1 MSDVESFP
9 ESSLDKELIPVL
21 ITRQLNQNYLQL
33 ARKLGLKPTCT
44 PVLQFDY
51 PEQWEEIHTNLSKFN
66 PDALAFTSK
75 HGVEGY
81 RRYSLDFPVSSSGKE
96 VYAVGPSTAEQ
107 LFKIGLNAHVPGL
120 HNAAA
125 LARFIIDETGTG
137 KIAWFCGN
145 RRREEFENLL
155 FDAGFDVLPVVAYH
169 TRANSKTVDLDEYR
183 ALAFYS
189 PSAVEAFQE
198 GHEIPDLPAFSI
210 GPTTSSALKE
220 AGFGEII
227 ESSDTKTVALLH
239 SIADYYSIANGVNNR
254 DK

>member
-9 ESSLDKELIPVL
+9 DQELIPVL
-21 ITRQLNQNYLQL
+21 VTRQLSRNQLGL
-33 ARKLGLKPTCT
+33 ARELGLQPTCS

-51 PEQWEEIHTNLSKFN
+51 PEQWEAIHSTLSKFN
-66 PDALAFTSK
+66 SDALAFTSK

-107 LFKIGLNAHVPGL
+107 LFNIGLNAHVPEL

-125 LARFIIDETGTG
+125 LARFIIDEMGTG

-145 RRREEFENLL
+145 RRREVFDSLL
-155 FDAGFDVLPVVAYH
+155 SDAGFEVLPVVAYQTH
-169 TRANSKTVDLDEYR
+169 ANPEIADVDRYR
-183 ALAFYS
+183 ALVFYS
-189 PSAVEAFQE
+189 PGAVEAFLE
-198 GHEIPDLPAFSI
+198 EHEIPDLPVFAI
-210 GPTTSSALKE
+210 GPTTASVLKD

-227 ESSDTKTVALLH
+227 ESSDTKTEVLLQN
-239 SIADYYSIANGVNNR
+239 IADYYSIPNGANNR